1 MIFESLS
8 EQQKFALNEKS
19 KFKVSL
25 SCYEIYVETVRD
37 LFCPEKQESKSTKLS
52 KWFPVEVE
60 VSSLDDVQHLL
71 QRTVANR
78 AMGSTALNENS
89 SRSHCIHKLSI
100 SSSSR
105 TSVNDSNED
114 HPLNGNLVLIDLA
127 GSERINDS
135 RVQGQRKQESI
146 AINQSLSHLGD
157 VINAIATES
166 SHIPYR
172 NSKLTSL
179 LQNYMGKDSKVMM
192 IVNVSPL

>member
-8 EQQKFALNEKS
+8 EQQKFALSKKS

-37 LFCPEKQESKSTKLS
+37 LFCPEMQESKSTKLS
-52 KWFPVEVE
+52 KWSPVEVE

-100 SSSSR
+100 SR

-135 RVQGQRKQESI
+135 RVQG
-146 AINQSLSHLGD
+146 
-157 VINAIATES
+157 
-166 SHIPYR
+166 
-172 NSKLTSL
+172 
-179 LQNYMGKDSKVMM
+179 
-192 IVNVSPL
+192 

>member
-100 SSSSR
+100 SSSSSS
-105 TSVNDSNED
+105 TNVNDSNED

-146 AINQSLSHLGD
+146 AIN
-157 VINAIATES
+157 
-166 SHIPYR
+166 
-172 NSKLTSL
+172 
-179 LQNYMGKDSKVMM
+179 
-192 IVNVSPL
+192 